1 MTPQLRTD
9 KGDNALLLIDLG
21 AGHNAL
27 GATALTQVYRQL
39 GDKPADVRNV
49 QQLAGFFNA
58 MQRLVADQ
66 HLLAYHDRSDGGLL
80 VTLAEMAFA
89 GHCGVTVDIQSLGND
104 ALAALFNEELGAV
117 IQVRAEQRADVEK
130 LLADHG
136 LANCVHYLGRAVAG
150 DTFDIRSGTDVVYS
164 EKRSTLRLWWA
175 ETSWQMQRL
184 RDNPDCADQE
194 HQAKQDESDPG
205 LNVKLTFDPAEDIAA
220 PFILKQ
226 ARPKLLCCGSRALT
240 LTLRWP
246 RLSTVPGLMRS
257 TFI

>member
-1 MTPQLRTD
+1 
-9 KGDNALLLIDLG
+9 
-21 AGHNAL
+21 
-27 GATALTQVYRQL
+27 
-39 GDKPADVRNV
+39 
-49 QQLAGFFNA
+49 
-58 MQRLVADQ
+58 
-66 HLLAYHDRSDGGLL
+66 
-80 VTLAEMAFA
+80 
-89 GHCGVTVDIQSLGND
+89 
-104 ALAALFNEELGAV
+104 
-117 IQVRAEQRADVEK
+117 
-130 LLADHG
+130 
-136 LANCVHYLGRAVAG
+136 
-150 DTFDIRSGTDVVYS
+150 
-164 EKRSTLRLWWA
+164 
-175 ETSWQMQRL
+175 MQRL